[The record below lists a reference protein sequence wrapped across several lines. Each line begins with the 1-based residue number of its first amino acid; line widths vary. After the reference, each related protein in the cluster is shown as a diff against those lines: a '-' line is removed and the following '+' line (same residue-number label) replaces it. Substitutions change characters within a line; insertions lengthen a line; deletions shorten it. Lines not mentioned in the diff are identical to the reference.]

1 VVDAAALDVE
11 PFCYLT
17 TTGRRTGEPHEIEI
31 WFTAVAD
38 SLYLISGGGDRSD
51 WVRNLQVSPP
61 ASVRVGETT
70 FPVTGRAPV
79 HPGEERTTA
88 IEHLHGKYADQVSG
102 TLDDWKREAFI
113 VALDTKAN
121 LA

>member
-1 VVDAAALDVE
+1 MDAAALDVE

-31 WFTAVAD
+31 WFTAVGD

-51 WVRNLQVSPP
+51 WVNNLVAGPA
-61 ASVRVGETT
+61 ASVRVGDTT
-70 FPVTGRAPV
+70 FPVTGRVPV

-88 IEHLHGKYADQVSG
+88 VERLHAKYADQVSG
-102 TLDDWKREAFI
+102 TLDDWRREAFI
-113 VALDTKAN
+113 VALDTTAD
-121 LA
+121 LR